1 MAQVAVEFE
10 GGKKEQVAESTT
22 SGWDWVTN
30 AVSSVKGITGD
41 VKTIVGDIKGL
52 FSDDVAAKSVSG
64 GSSAKFS
71 TTDQSMNIILLA
83 IAALGIVTILK

>member
-1 MAQVAVEFE
+1 MAQVAQELD
-10 GGKKEQVAESTT
+10 GGTKEKTVESTT

-52 FSDDVAAKSVSG
+52 FSDDVAAKSVGG
-64 GSSAKFS
+64 GSSAKIS
-71 TTDQSMNIILLA
+71 TTDQSVNIILLA